1 MQKLSWWSIFGWEY
15 HVRMSMVL
23 FMCMCAHW
31 WNQQT
36 LLFVVLFMGISQN
49 ATWVCVCACTMCC
62 WVYYHSPHAE
72 LSDQG
77 WVALYAACW
86 DSASVR
92 MKHLHSFYLFSALTL
107 SKFWWLEL
115 FYLCRFF
122 FLWVWVCGM
131 RMCAYVHE
139 FSWVSCQCASGIASM
154 PVAGGN
160 FFFYLLPAHSNI

>member
-1 MQKLSWWSIFGWEY
+1 MVVNIWLGISCQNEHGFVY
-15 HVRMSMVL
+15 VHV
-23 FMCMCAHW
+23 C
-31 WNQQT
+31 T
-36 LLFVVLFMGISQN
+36 LMKPANTVLFVVLFMGISQN

-122 FLWVWVCGM
+122 FFFVGVGVWHAHVCICAWIFMSELSVCLW
-131 RMCAYVHE
+131 Y
-139 FSWVSCQCASGIASM
+139 CQYACCWGQ
-154 PVAGGN
+154 